1 MAIVTGD
8 RYLDFLVKYVD
19 KQAGLLLEGSI
30 ILKLNPVGLHYVQ
43 SRIEALEELE
53 GLLSGAPVD
62 YLRAYVSD
70 LGDHRALEQLR
81 RILRLLTSLKVVSV
95 LPPQFR
101 DPTPLSLLPFGRLR
115 VLELRGCDLSTS
127 AARGL
132 LELRH
137 TLEKIICHN
146 STDALRHVFASRI
159 VDIRDSQV
167 WKKLTFVSCAC
178 NNLILMDE
186 SLQLLPVVET
196 LDLSR
201 NRFAKVDNL
210 RKCVQLKHLD
220 LGFNHLRTIAS
231 FAEVS
236 SSIVKLVLRHNALT
250 TLRGIENLKSLQ
262 GIDLSYNIISS
273 FSELEIVASLPSLQS
288 LWLEGNPICCSRWYR
303 AQVFSLFSNIE
314 KFELDDKE
322 INTQEAWQRQIIIA
336 SRQMRPAAYGFYS
349 PAKHHSQGEEII
361 RKGESSAYGKRKKMS
376 RLASIADE
384 EQRRLN
390 ALEGVEQDSLSCD
403 SEILSR
409 DENIVSDGEAE
420 IIGLM
425 NKVEFMKKERSVLW
439 LREFKEWMMDQAPE
453 GMVEKNGVAG
463 LSSPGKE
470 NYIPNK
476 SYHKH
481 VGKSSRYVSESQT
494 SVVERTTN
502 ILESLNALAD
512 TSSGVN
518 AYQYPHSVSKRPPES
533 SVLGIGRDAPPMLRV
548 EESDL
553 KQGLLQSY
561 SQENLNLS
569 EPSLTLGNDGVGGKP
584 SGKPLAGIDAL
595 LESHSFTSTQPG
607 SPPHYQEN
615 LLHRRQNLEE
625 EFLQLSTESLSLASS
640 DTETSCS
647 NDHLCI
653 SDKSLGEDE
662 FLPDE
667 ELPNGTIDDHPK
679 AFSHDH
685 YWKGR
690 HGAVRLN
697 RLEPEHGQQV
707 HTAEKLGN
715 TSFVDTES
723 DTYDEAERF
732 VDKKGRRRTKK
743 RVISLSEGESAEN
756 NTGAL
761 SNSENGISDLRDL
774 NLRGRAGLM
783 SKSTT
788 QNPLDDE
795 FIKDYF
801 HASVADA
808 EVSETCLQHMPCDTV
823 FEEDSRYKESEVT
836 LVRSSEN
843 RLYVL
848 LFDSASD
855 GSGIIARIIGRH
867 RLDDLQEVV
876 VSIGLQAL
884 RVHFRVDVAYLFI
897 TRDIEKSKRLL
908 SLIQVSDSTLPSNAC
923 SFTSL
928 EQVQI
933 ESFDEHVCGGL
944 KVSIF
949 LYSMLLFWHKN
960 TEEEELWL
968 PRSVFVIEGYL
979 LICSEDIIQL
989 SCDTNTDDDD
999 AESDISSFSS
1009 RYFSLDSS
1017 CSISNILEMVI
1028 EPRDSKCVTLTLDNN
1043 LVSNKVFSSSAT
1055 SLKKKKDVKK
1065 NPNDAGSQKIWK
1077 LKWFSEE
1084 TLSKFVVLLKA
1095 LYSGTT
1101 LTPLPV
1107 RCLT

>member
-8 RYLDFLVKYVD
+8 RYLDFLVKYVE

-115 VLELRGCDLSTS
+115 VLELRSCDLSTS
-127 AARGL
+127 AAKGL

-159 VDIRDSQV
+159 VDIKDSQV
-167 WKKLTFVSCAC
+167 WKRLTFVSCAC

-236 SSIVKLVLRHNALT
+236 SSIVNLVLRHNALT

-322 INTQEAWQRQIIIA
+322 ISTQEAWQRQIIIA

-349 PAKHHSQGEEII
+349 PAKHHAQGEEIV
-361 RKGESSAYGKRKKMS
+361 RKGESSVINGKRKKMS

-390 ALEGVEQDSLSCD
+390 ALEVIEQDSMSCE

-409 DENIVSDGEAE
+409 DDNIISDGEAE

-439 LREFKEWMMDQAPE
+439 LRELKEWMDQAPE
-453 GMVEKNGVAG
+453 GMVDSYRVTG

-481 VGKSSRYVSESQT
+481 VGESSKFVSESVQT
-494 SVVERTTN
+494 SGVERSTNVVESQN
-502 ILESLNALAD
+502 VLEDSA
-512 TSSGVN
+512 SGVN
-518 AYQYPHSVSKRPPES
+518 SNQHLYSVNGRTPES
-533 SVLGIGRDAPPMLRV
+533 SVLGISKDAPPMLRV
-548 EESDL
+548 EGPNL
-553 KQGLLQSY
+553 KEGLLHSY
-561 SQENLNLS
+561 SQEDLNFT
-569 EPSLTLGNDGVGGKP
+569 EPSSTQGNDGVGKKP
-584 SGKPLAGIDAL
+584 SGKQLAGIDVL
-595 LESHSFTSTQPG
+595 SESHSFTSTNPG

-615 LLHRRQNLEE
+615 LLHRRHNLEE

-640 DTETSCS
+640 DTDTSCS
-647 NDHLCI
+647 DDHLCK
-653 SDKSLGEDE
+653 SVKSLDEDE
-662 FLPDE
+662 FLSDE
-667 ELPNGTIDDHPK
+667 ELSNGMVGI
-679 AFSHDH
+679 
-685 YWKGR
+685 
-690 HGAVRLN
+690 
-697 RLEPEHGQQV
+697 
-707 HTAEKLGN
+707 
-715 TSFVDTES
+715 
-723 DTYDEAERF
+723 
-732 VDKKGRRRTKK
+732 
-743 RVISLSEGESAEN
+743 LS
-756 NTGAL
+756 
-761 SNSENGISDLRDL
+761 
-774 NLRGRAGLM
+774 
-783 SKSTT
+783 
-788 QNPLDDE
+788 
-795 FIKDYF
+795 
-801 HASVADA
+801 
-808 EVSETCLQHMPCDTV
+808 
-823 FEEDSRYKESEVT
+823 
-836 LVRSSEN
+836 
-843 RLYVL
+843 
-848 LFDSASD
+848 
-855 GSGIIARIIGRH
+855 
-867 RLDDLQEVV
+867 
-876 VSIGLQAL
+876 
-884 RVHFRVDVAYLFI
+884 
-897 TRDIEKSKRLL
+897 
-908 SLIQVSDSTLPSNAC
+908 
-923 SFTSL
+923 
-928 EQVQI
+928 
-933 ESFDEHVCGGL
+933 
-944 KVSIF
+944 
-949 LYSMLLFWHKN
+949 
-960 TEEEELWL
+960 
-968 PRSVFVIEGYL
+968 
-979 LICSEDIIQL
+979 
-989 SCDTNTDDDD
+989 
-999 AESDISSFSS
+999 
-1009 RYFSLDSS
+1009 
-1017 CSISNILEMVI
+1017 
-1028 EPRDSKCVTLTLDNN
+1028 
-1043 LVSNKVFSSSAT
+1043 
-1055 SLKKKKDVKK
+1055 
-1065 NPNDAGSQKIWK
+1065 
-1077 LKWFSEE
+1077 
-1084 TLSKFVVLLKA
+1084 
-1095 LYSGTT
+1095 
-1101 LTPLPV
+1101 
-1107 RCLT
+1107 

>member
-8 RYLDFLVKYVD
+8 RYLDFLVKYVE

-127 AARGL
+127 AAKGL

-159 VDIRDSQV
+159 VDIKDSQV
-167 WKKLTFVSCAC
+167 WNKLTFVSCAC

-273 FSELEIVASLPSLQS
+273 FLELEIVASLPSLQS

-322 INTQEAWQRQIIIA
+322 ISTQEAWQRQIIIA

-349 PAKHHSQGEEII
+349 PAKHHGQGEENV
-361 RKGESSAYGKRKKMS
+361 RKGESSPNGKRKKMS
-376 RLASIADE
+376 RLASIANE

-390 ALEGVEQDSLSCD
+390 ALEVNEQDSMSCE

-409 DENIVSDGEAE
+409 DDNIISDGEAE

-439 LREFKEWMMDQAPE
+439 LREFKEWMDQAPE
-453 GMVEKNGVAG
+453 GMVDSYRVTG

-481 VGKSSRYVSESQT
+481 VGESSRYVSESVQT
-494 SVVERTTN
+494 SGVERSTN
-502 ILESLNALAD
+502 VLESHNVFAD

-518 AYQYPHSVSKRPPES
+518 SNQYLYSANERTPES
-533 SVLGIGRDAPPMLRV
+533 SVLGISRDAPPMLRV
-548 EESDL
+548 EGPDL
-553 KQGLLQSY
+553 QEGLLQSY
-561 SQENLNLS
+561 SQEDLDFS
-569 EPSLTLGNDGVGGKP
+569 EPSLTQGNDGVGKKP
-584 SGKPLAGIDAL
+584 SGKSLAGIDAL
-595 LESHSFTSTQPG
+595 LESHSFTSTNPG

-615 LLHRRQNLEE
+615 ILHRRHNLEE

-640 DTETSCS
+640 DTDTSCS
-647 NDHLCI
+647 DDHLCK
-653 SDKSLGEDE
+653 SDKSLDEDE
-662 FLPDE
+662 LLSDE
-667 ELPNGTIDDHPK
+667 ELSNVMVNDHSK
-679 AFSHDH
+679 AFSRDR

-690 HGAVRLN
+690 HGAVHVK
-697 RLEPEHGQQV
+697 RLEPKHGQQV

-715 TSFVDTES
+715 ATFVDIES
-723 DTYDEAERF
+723 DTCDEADCL
-732 VDKKGRRRTKK
+732 VHKKGIRKTKK
-743 RVISLSEGESAEN
+743 RVILLLDGESTEN

-761 SNSENGISDLRDL
+761 SNRENGISDLDDL
-774 NLRGRAGLM
+774 NLCGRAGLM

-788 QNPLDDE
+788 DNPLNDK

-801 HASVADA
+801 HANVADA
-808 EVSETCLQHMPCDTV
+808 DVSETCSQHMLCDTV

-843 RLYVL
+843 KLYVL

-855 GSGIIARIIGRH
+855 GSGTIVRVIGRH

-884 RVHFRVDVAYLFI
+884 RVHFGIDVAYLFI

-908 SLIQVSDSTLPSNAC
+908 SLIQVSDSTLTSNAC

-928 EQVQI
+928 EQVQV

-949 LYSMLLFWHKN
+949 LYSMLLFWHNN

-979 LICSEDIIQL
+979 LICSEDVIQL
-989 SCDTNTDDDD
+989 SCDTYTDDDD
-999 AESDISSFSS
+999 AKSDISSFSS

-1028 EPRDSKCVTLTLDNN
+1028 EPRDSKCVTLTLDDN
-1043 LVSNKVFSSSAT
+1043 LVSNKVFSSLAT
-1055 SLKKKKDVKK
+1055 SLKKEKVVKK

-1095 LYSGTT
+1095 LYAGTT

-1107 RCLT
+1107 RCIT